1 MQDHTHRIHSIQ
13 HPQSLKQILAWG
25 RLYVHCR
32 HAASSCFFPKY
43 LLLICL
49 FFRPDP
55 KNCQT
60 QYNHTSRHTVITLA
74 HTRKCHP
81 LPVTLSKPES
91 QKRTPDFVP
100 VPLIH
105 GCFKGAA
112 RLKRACT
119 LHSSPPFFSL
129 PRRLANSGPLS
140 CWNLNET
147 GVDEKNCWRGAG
159 DILIWHTRVYVCA
172 EQHPAVRTGFGFS
185 GINSCEV
192 LQKTQ
197 KNKMLKV
204 FFWLAP
210 QHMHKID

>member
-1 MQDHTHRIHSIQ
+1 M
-13 HPQSLKQILAWG
+13 
-25 RLYVHCR
+25 HCR

-43 LLLICL
+43 LLFDLLVFPPWPQKTGKLSTIT
-49 FFRPDP
+49 PAD
-55 KNCQT
+55 T
-60 QYNHTSRHTVITLA
+60 QSSLQRTHASVTHSPSHCRNLESR
-74 HTRKCHP
+74 
-81 LPVTLSKPES
+81 
-91 QKRTPDFVP
+91 KRTPDFVP

-119 LHSSPPFFSL
+119 LHSPPLFFFL

-159 DILIWHTRVYVCA
+159 DILIWHTRVYVCT
-172 EQHPAVRTGFGFS
+172 EQQPAVRKGFGFS
-185 GINSCEV
+185 GIDSCEV

-197 KNKMLKV
+197 NQTKRQ
-204 FFWLAP
+204 WR
-210 QHMHKID
+210 